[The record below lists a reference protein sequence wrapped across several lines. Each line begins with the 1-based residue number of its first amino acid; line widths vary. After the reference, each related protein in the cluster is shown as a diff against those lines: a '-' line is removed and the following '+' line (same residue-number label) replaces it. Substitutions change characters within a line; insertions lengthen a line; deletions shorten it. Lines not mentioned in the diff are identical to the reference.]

1 MTDKKTPTIG
11 FISLGC
17 PKNMVDSER
26 MLAEIAQA
34 GLLITTDAD
43 NADVAVINTCGFIAP
58 AKAEAIEAIKH
69 AVACKQKGKIQK
81 VIVAGCLA
89 QRMGTQLIN
98 EVKGIDT
105 VVGLGARDRI
115 TDIIKKTLTSGES
128 ASYLEHACKLPLSDK
143 TRLRIT
149 PKHWAYLRISEGCD
163 HRCAFCTIPAIRG
176 KFKSKPL
183 EIVTAEAQELADS
196 GAVELNLI
204 AQDTSYYGKDLKIKD
219 GLSVLINKLEKISGV
234 KWLRLL
240 YLYPTGITDS
250 LLETIAANEKVV
262 HYFDIPLQHINNQIL
277 KNMRRPDTKE
287 RIYKLIEKLR
297 IILPDAVLRTTLIVG
312 LPGETE
318 KEFEEL
324 LDFIKWAGFDC
335 LGCFK
340 YYPEAG
346 TAAVQMPGQIPEKIK
361 EERAKELMLT
371 QQQIAFDINRLR
383 MGAELAC
390 LLDSVQKG
398 IGTGRFYGQAPEID
412 SVCIIKNCKARP
424 GTFLNAKVIGT
435 KDYDLLLR
443 QI

>member
-1 MTDKKTPTIG
+1 MTDKKTTVG
-11 FISLGC
+11 FVSLGC

-34 GLLITTDAD
+34 GLLISANPDS
-43 NADVAVINTCGFIAP
+43 ADVVVINTCGFIAP

-69 AVACKQKGKIQK
+69 AVACKRKGKIKK
-81 VIVAGCLA
+81 VVVAGCLA
-89 QRMGTQLIN
+89 QRMGAELFN
-98 EVKGIDT
+98 EVKEIDA
-105 VVGLGARDRI
+105 VVGLGERDKI
-115 TDIIKKTLTSGES
+115 AEIIENTLVSGQA
-128 ASYLEHACKLPLSDK
+128 ASYLEHVCQLPLSDK

-163 HRCAFCTIPAIRG
+163 HRCAFCTIPFIRG
-176 KFKSKPL
+176 RFKSKSL
-183 EIVTAEAQELADS
+183 EAITAEAKELAHS

-219 GLSVLINKLEKISGV
+219 GLSVLIKNLEKITGI

-250 LLETIAANEKVV
+250 LLETIAASEKVV
-262 HYFDIPLQHINNQIL
+262 HYFDIPLQHINNAIL
-277 KNMRRPDTKE
+277 KSMRRPDTKE
-287 RIYKLIEKLR
+287 QIYKLIEKIR

-318 KEFEEL
+318 KEFQEL

-340 YYPEAG
+340 YYAEAG
-346 TAAVQMPGQIPEKIK
+346 TAAAQMPGQVPEKIK
-361 EERAKELMLT
+361 DQRAQQLMLT
-371 QQQIAFDINRLR
+371 QQQIAFDINKYR
-383 MGAELAC
+383 MGTELTC

-412 SVCIIKNCKARP
+412 STCIIKNCTAKP
-424 GTFLNAKVIGT
+424 GAFVKAKVIGT
-435 KDYDLLLR
+435 KDYDLILR

>member
-1 MTDKKTPTIG
+1 MTDKKTTVG

-34 GLLITTDAD
+34 GLLISANPD
-43 NADVAVINTCGFIAP
+43 NADVVVINTCGFIAP
-58 AKAEAIEAIKH
+58 AKAEALEVIKH
-69 AVACKQKGKIQK
+69 AVAGKRKGKIKK

-89 QRMGTQLIN
+89 QRMGAELLN
-98 EVKGIDT
+98 EVMGIDAI
-105 VVGLGARDRI
+105 VGLGERDRI
-115 TDIIKKTLTSGES
+115 ADIIRKTLVTGKP
-128 ASYLEHACKLPLSDK
+128 ASYLEHTCQLPFSDK

-163 HRCAFCTIPAIRG
+163 HRCAFCTIPFIRG
-176 KFKSKPL
+176 RFKSKPL
-183 EIVTAEAQELADS
+183 EMITAEAKELVDS

-219 GLSVLINKLEKISGV
+219 GLSVLIKEIEKIAGV

-240 YLYPTGITDS
+240 YLYPTGITDT
-250 LLETIAANEKVV
+250 LLETIAASEKVV
-262 HYFDIPLQHINNQIL
+262 HYFDIPLQHINNPIL
-277 KNMRRPDTKE
+277 KNMHRPDTKE
-287 RIYKLIEKLR
+287 QIYKLIEKIR

-318 KEFEEL
+318 KEFQEL

-340 YYPEAG
+340 YYAEAG
-346 TAAVQMPGQIPEKIK
+346 TAAAQMPGQVPEKIK
-361 EERAKELMLT
+361 EECAQRLMLT

-383 MGAELAC
+383 MGTQLSC
-390 LLDSVQKG
+390 LLDSVKKG

-412 SVCIIKNCKARP
+412 SVCIIKNCTAKP
-424 GTFLNAKVIGT
+424 GTFLDTKVIAT
-435 KDYDLLLR
+435 KDYDLVVR